1 MRFVKSNLDKDLKK
15 SYELVGN
22 NIYKRSSLTLN
33 SLKSSI
39 NLFTKKSII
48 LKKPRPIDLE
58 LYGLVSG
65 LPFSKDTV
73 DSINNISSV
82 IKKFLKN
89 KICYWVK
96 PSNLAVE
103 YCVFKWP
110 MDPWK
115 SRWLNQITHF
125 LKLSQYSS
133 FDLHIE
139 GIQVHADGCI
149 IAKGYDGGFIRKIR
163 SDIISNLNFVS
174 KNQSNWAHIPI
185 GRILEPISG
194 HLFFGLKELITKF
207 CKTKISKE
215 RITQAYFVHESRWY
229 MEKKKI
235 IYVKKF
241 S

>member
-15 SYELVGN
+15 NYELVGN
-22 NIYKRSSLTLN
+22 NIYKRDSLTLK

-58 LYGLVSG
+58 VYGLVSG

-103 YCVFKWP
+103 YCIFKWP

-115 SRWLNQITHF
+115 SRWLNQITQF

-241 S
+241 F

>member
-1 MRFVKSNLDKDLKK
+1 MRFFKSNLDKDLKK

-22 NIYKRSSLTLN
+22 NIYRRDSLTLN

-48 LKKPRPIDLE
+48 IKKPRPIDVE
-58 LYGLVSG
+58 VYGLVSG

-110 MDPWK
+110 TDPWK
-115 SRWLNQITHF
+115 SSWLNKITHF

-133 FDLHIE
+133 FDLHLE

-207 CKTKISKE
+207 SKTKISKE

-241 S
+241 F